1 MYVVGSLRY
10 PLAVWC
16 IIEQILFFAFRLSI
30 REGRDDDE

>member
-16 IIEQILFFAFRLSI
+16 IFEQILFFGVSTFDPR
-30 REGRDDDE
+30 RKG